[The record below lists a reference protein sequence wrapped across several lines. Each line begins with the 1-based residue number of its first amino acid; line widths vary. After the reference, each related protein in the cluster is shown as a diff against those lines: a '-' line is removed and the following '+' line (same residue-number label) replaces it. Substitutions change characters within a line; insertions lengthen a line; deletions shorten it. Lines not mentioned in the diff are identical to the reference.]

1 MALARPDAVAD
12 VPAHGQTAGLKKCVD
27 RPIKKQ
33 LGGIG
38 SSCPAA
44 RAIHVQAIQGLCGP
58 LAANLGALPPA
69 PHQPG
74 GGGSGRGRSPAPLA
88 PPWPWL
94 VPSRRKRPRGRKEP
108 CTGSI
113 CLSFPSVRG
122 PASVAAAA
130 AFPWCITARTSGH
143 GERPFQGLCVL
154 REFLYG
160 ASRPAPDVDG
170 QGPPRRL
177 SASARPHLTVYAR

>member
-1 MALARPDAVAD
+1 MVLARPDAMAD
-12 VPAHGQTAGLKKCVD
+12 APAHGQTAGHKKCVD
-27 RPIKKQ
+27 RPIKNTWAT
-33 LGGIG
+33 
-38 SSCPAA
+38 SEAPALPRGPFMCRPSKAHVA
-44 RAIHVQAIQGLCGP
+44 RLPPIWGLCP
-58 LAANLGALPPA
+58 QPPPA
-69 PHQPG
+69 RG
-74 GGGSGRGRSPAPLA
+74 GGGAGQEPRTLA

-94 VPSRRKRPRGRKEP
+94 APSRRKRPRGRKEP

-160 ASRPAPDVDG
+160 ASRPAPDV
-170 QGPPRRL
+170 GPRMGLRGDSLHRL
-177 SASARPHLTVYAR
+177 VHT